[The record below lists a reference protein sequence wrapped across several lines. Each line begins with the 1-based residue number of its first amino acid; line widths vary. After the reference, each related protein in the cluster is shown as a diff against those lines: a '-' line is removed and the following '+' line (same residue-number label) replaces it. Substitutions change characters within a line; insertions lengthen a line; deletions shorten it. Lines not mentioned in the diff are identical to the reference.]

1 MRRNDFGPSRL
12 TRPSNRIAPLD
23 PVRSNRRLAS
33 VLAGLG
39 MIVVV
44 ATAAAWL
51 LPGML
56 DWSRYRQTITTL
68 ASIALGQ
75 DVRIEGDIA
84 LQVLPQPVLSAR
96 GISLADEEHGARLSA
111 KGVRLSVAFWPLLA
125 GRIEP
130 RELLLRGPDAAL
142 DWPLKGL
149 SLANRPA
156 WLDGMRLRV
165 IEGTLRIGGV
175 VLSDIAADLMPDPLT
190 GTIGLDGTAKFSE
203 RSWRFSTRL
212 GTPGGD
218 GAAPFDLVLDGAGPV
233 QDTGGTF
240 SGLIAAD
247 GRIEGRMEAR
257 GRDLSQLLPAPA
269 VTWRAEG
276 RLSAS
281 EGLAIADDLALQF
294 ANSPARGAVALRVS
308 PAPRLDLAL
317 VASRIDLDAWLPV
330 LMGGSAGRLPTGI
343 DLSAE
348 AATLAGGTL
357 RDLRGGFDL
366 GAEGVRVRDASA
378 VLPGEA
384 RVDFAGMLTQAGSA
398 GARFAGQGW
407 LRLPDLRTTM
417 SWLSASGVPLPKG
430 LPPDVLHAAEF
441 TASIA
446 ADRVGIV
453 FSGLDGVLDGVT
465 ARGTLRF
472 GFQPRPSLG
481 LDLAL
486 DRLLLDPWMPVRL
499 PGLAEVPSLFSANP
513 AELKLSVGQVDWRGM
528 ALRQV
533 GLDAGIA
540 DGVLI
545 VRRIEALLPGA
556 RVSVSGSVGEAG
568 RLADARLD
576 LTAENGAEL
585 ARLLPAEWAGLRLW
599 DLPLRVNLLAA
610 GPPEALALRI
620 GADVAE
626 GRLEAQPV
634 LNLPA
639 GTAAGRVFLRHPG
652 APRLLDLVGLAGAQ
666 AWIGEGS
673 LALGGQLAY
682 APGRLTLDGFDLT
695 AALLRT
701 GGQLTLD
708 LTGSEPA
715 LSGQLKA
722 DALPL
727 PPLWPDAGYRLPVA
741 ALRGWTAN
749 MRVDAAQIASMGSPV
764 LRQAGFTLSLDSGTL
779 RIEGL
784 RARLAGGEAAGRL
797 EFTTTSAAPS
807 LIASLAVAGAMVEDA
822 PLGWPVDIQAGRL
835 DATLDLRMSGF
846 STAALLASASGT
858 ARLEVRDGALRGV
871 DLGALAHALGEQ
883 QVMPRP
889 PVDRAALAQALA
901 NGLSPVTLLRL
912 GGTLNDGNLALHQT
926 EFAGPAGSGTIAG
939 SIGLTGPTLD
949 LRLALRPDLHGTPG
963 PDLAVRLNGPAMAP
977 QRIPELAGLTAWEA
991 SQPR

>member
-1 MRRNDFGPSRL
+1 MLLRSNDFGPDSL
-12 TRPSNRIAPLD
+12 TRSSIRIAPPD

-33 VLAGLG
+33 VLAGLAV
-39 MIVVV
+39 IVVV
-44 ATAAAWL
+44 ATATAWL
-51 LPGML
+51 LPRML

-75 DVRIEGDIA
+75 DVRIEGDIE
-84 LQVLPQPVLSAR
+84 LQVLPEPVLSAR
-96 GISLADEEHGARLSA
+96 GITLADEEHGARMSA
-111 KGVRLSVAFWPLLA
+111 RGVRLSVAFWPLLA

-165 IEGTLRIGGV
+165 IEGKMRIGSV
-175 VLSDIAADLMPDPLT
+175 VLSDVAADLVPDPVT
-190 GTIGLDGTAKFSE
+190 GTIGLDGTAKLSE
-203 RSWRFSTRL
+203 RSWRISTRL

-218 GAAPFDLVLDGAGPV
+218 GAAPLDLVLDGAGPV

-269 VTWRAEG
+269 VAWRAEG
-276 RLSAS
+276 RLIAS
-281 EGLAIADDLALQF
+281 EGLAVADDLALQF
-294 ANSPARGAVALRVS
+294 ANSPARGAVALRVT

-384 RVDFAGMLTQAGSA
+384 RVDFVGTLTHGGAAGGGTTA
-398 GARFAGQGW
+398 ARFTGAGR

-417 SWLSASGVPLPKG
+417 SWLSASGLPLPKG

-441 TASIA
+441 SAS
-446 ADRVGIV
+446 
-453 FSGLDGVLDGVT
+453 
-465 ARGTLRF
+465 
-472 GFQPRPSLG
+472 P
-481 LDLAL
+481 
-486 DRLLLDPWMPVRL
+486 
-499 PGLAEVPSLFSANP
+499 AEV
-513 AELKLSVGQVDWRGM
+513 KLAIGQMDWRGM

-533 GLDAGIA
+533 GLDAGIT
-540 DGVLI
+540 DGKLT
-545 VRRIEALLPGA
+545 VRHIEALLPNA
-556 RVSVSGSVGEAG
+556 RISGSGSVGEAG
-568 RLADARLD
+568 RVTDAQLD
-576 LTAENGAEL
+576 LTAENGAEF
-585 ARLLPAEWAGLRLW
+585 ARLLPADWAGRRLW
-599 DLPLRVNLLAA
+599 DLPMRVNLLAA

-626 GRLEAQPV
+626 GRLEAQEV
-634 LNLPA
+634 INLPA
-639 GTAAGRVFLRHPG
+639 GTASGRVMLRHPG

-666 AWIGEGS
+666 SWIGEGS
-673 LALGGQLAY
+673 IALSGQLAY
-682 APGRLTLDGFDLT
+682 APGRITLDGFDLT
-695 AALLRT
+695 AALLRA

-708 LTGSEPA
+708 LTGSEPS

-727 PPLWPDAGYRLPVA
+727 PPLWPDAGHRLPVTS
-741 ALRGWTAN
+741 LRGWTAN
-749 MRVDAAQIASMGSPV
+749 LRVEAAQVASMGSPV
-764 LRQAGFTLSLDSGTL
+764 LRQAGFTLSLDGGTL

-784 RARLAGGEAAGRL
+784 KARLAGGEAAGRL

-807 LIASLAVAGAMVEDA
+807 LIASLTVTGAMVEDA
-822 PLGWPVDIQAGRL
+822 PLGWPVDIQAGKL
-835 DATLDLRMSGF
+835 DAALDLRMSGF
-846 STAALLASASGT
+846 SAAALLASASGT
-858 ARLEVRDGALRGV
+858 ARIDMRDGALRGF
-871 DLGALAHALGEQ
+871 DLGAMAHALGDQ
-883 QVMPRP
+883 QATPRP
-889 PVDRAALAQALA
+889 PVDRAALAEALA

-912 GGTLNDGNLALHQT
+912 SGTLSDGNLALRET

-939 SIGLTGPTLD
+939 SIGLTGPTFD
-949 LRLALRPDLHGTPG
+949 LRLALRPDLHGQPG
-963 PDLAVRLNGPAMAP
+963 PDLAVRLNGPATAP

-991 SQPR
+991 SRPR